1 MLQQIVAL
9 AGQPQDVTAKLE
21 QLRAKANELQLHAS
35 DLEGRRSQLKDRLDR
50 FTGSEADRFAL
61 GKQVADAQHDALAT
75 QLQLE
80 TTKQQID
87 ELQTQRDMSR
97 IFALQS
103 PPAKI
108 ATTAPPVARDPVR
121 DFVLTDG
128 FGLASFLLLFPFAV
142 ALARRV
148 WMRSGPRA
156 NAVDLENSPRLH
168 RIEQA
173 IESIAVEVERIGEA
187 QRFTTKLLAD
197 RQPDAVQ
204 RMAIQSRREPG
215 TITPH

>member
-1 MLQQIVAL
+1 MLQQVPAL
-9 AGQPQDVTAKLE
+9 AGQPQDVSAKLG

-35 DLEGRRSQLKDRLDR
+35 DLEGRRSQL
-50 FTGSEADRFAL
+50 TGSDADRFSL
-61 GKQVADAQHDALAT
+61 GKQMADAQHDALAT

-97 IFALQS
+97 LFAMQG
-103 PPAKI
+103 PPATI
-108 ATTAPPVARDPVR
+108 AATAPPVARDPIR

-156 NAVDLENSPRLH
+156 NAVDLENSPRLQ

-173 IESIAVEVERIGEA
+173 IESIEVERIGEA
-187 QRFTTKLLAD
+187 QRFTTKLLAE

-204 RMAIQSRREPG
+204 RIAIQSRREPG